1 MATVNVTS
9 WAEFVQAVGVPG
21 DTVVL
26 PNKAEWDMNELYPE
40 GYTGTINTKCSQING
55 NGTKIKN
62 LHLFGCFVK
71 TRNVSVTINDLE
83 MTNFVVE
90 PVDASY
96 NAVFT
101 GFSQLNLH
109 NCIFS
114 GLCGSYISSFSVG
127 YLYLDRAS
135 MNINFT
141 TSANSFGVFP
151 VQDAKYSRIKQS
163 IPNAIATST
172 DKWFGTCKFCEL
184 DVYMPQLAAGKL
196 NVSNLS
202 ACKLL
207 GGYGDATFYE
217 NSASSAREFPSIY
230 LTDAIPDA
238 IDGQYMRGVTRDQ
251 MRDAAYLASLG
262 FPVGV

>member
-1 MATVNVTS
+1 MATVNVST
-9 WAEFVQAVGVPG
+9 WPEFVQAVGVAG

-26 PNKAEWDMNELYPE
+26 PDKAEWDMNELYPE
-40 GYTGTINTKCSQING
+40 GYTGIISMKCSQING
-55 NGTKIKN
+55 NGTKIRN
-62 LHLFGCFVK
+62 LHLFGYFVK
-71 TRNVSVTINDLE
+71 NSNITINDLE

-90 PVDASY
+90 PGGTNLS
-96 NAVFT
+96 VFI

-114 GLCGSYISSFSVG
+114 GLCGSSVSNFSYG
-127 YLYLDRAS
+127 YLNLDRVS

-141 TSANSFGVFP
+141 TSRNAFGIFP
-151 VQDAKYSRIKQS
+151 VNEAKYSRIRQS
-163 IPNAIATST
+163 IPNAIIT
-172 DKWFGTCKFCEL
+172 DAFVRFGTCKFCEI

-196 NVSNLS
+196 NVSDLS

-207 GGYGDATFYE
+207 GGYGSATFYV
-217 NSASSAREFPSIY
+217 NSASTGRDFPSIY
-230 LTDAIPDA
+230 LTDAIPESG
-238 IDGQYMRGVTRDQ
+238 DGQYMHGVTRDQ